1 MSTYTVSTKIE
12 SNVPADNLLYDLTIY
27 RMDSSK
33 KKHYILS
40 GISKQP
46 VQSNYETLKH
56 QTSVTTDPTTTIY
69 MVEIMLYRKH
79 LGNVSPA
86 LQEPFIRMY
95 TLDDLIAGKA
105 CSEKKRENAC
115 YFESTGQAELESK
128 GDNTIELRIS
138 VPERQFIAKEYPV
151 GSPRDPFKKDL
162 LEFELLQRMDH
173 FDYPDQGG
181 TSLCGPAALFYSLLI
196 DRPDIYKQAARELW
210 QYGTTKI
217 GALSIT
223 PSKGCKNPSGSFYYP
238 SGRARVSGLDW
249 ITLASLRDSENAI
262 MSYSEVDDE
271 VAGVTLWGAL
281 SGWFEKV
288 GYKKVF
294 DNISLSHSNLNDII
308 ALNKYIKQGY
318 RVVSLI
324 SAGMLEDSGPNETS
338 VKNHWIVWEETVHA
352 PDGTELTEHSDL
364 NTMINLTA
372 FSWGRVKEQVR
383 LKKSINYFMTHTFG
397 ALVFKKVF

>member
-46 VQSNYETLKH
+46 VQPNYETLKH
-56 QTSVTTDPTTTIY
+56 QTSDTTDPTTTIY

-86 LQEPFIRMY
+86 LKEPFIRMY

-115 YFESTGQAELESK
+115 YFESTGQTELESK

-151 GSPRDPFKKDL
+151 GSPRDLFKKDL
-162 LEFELLQRMDH
+162 FEFELVQRLDH
-173 FDYPDQGG
+173 FDYPYQGS

-196 DRPDIYKQAARELW
+196 DRPDIYKQVARELW

-217 GALSIT
+217 GKLRIT
-223 PSKGCKNPSGSFYYP
+223 PGNSCKRPSGSFYYDN
-238 SGRARVSGLDW
+238 GRVKVSGLDW

-262 MSYSEVDDE
+262 FSYSSAEDE
-271 VAGVTLWGAL
+271 AAGVTMWGML
-281 SGWFEKV
+281 SEWFEKV
-288 GYKKVF
+288 GYQKVF
-294 DNISLSHSNLNDII
+294 DNISLSTSNLKDILD
-308 ALNKYIKQGY
+308 LNEYHNRGY
-318 RVVSLI
+318 LVVSLI
-324 SAGMLEDSGPNETS
+324 SAGMLTGLPNQDTS
-338 VKNHWIVWEETVHA
+338 SKNHWVVWNGTLAGVDDSVLTNETNLDTVVN
-352 PDGTELTEHSDL
+352 L
-364 NTMINLTA
+364 NC
-372 FSWGRVKEQVR
+372 FSWGEVKAWV
-383 LKKSINYFMTHTFG
+383 KKEKSLNYVLNHIFG
-397 ALVFKKVF
+397 ALVFKRVL